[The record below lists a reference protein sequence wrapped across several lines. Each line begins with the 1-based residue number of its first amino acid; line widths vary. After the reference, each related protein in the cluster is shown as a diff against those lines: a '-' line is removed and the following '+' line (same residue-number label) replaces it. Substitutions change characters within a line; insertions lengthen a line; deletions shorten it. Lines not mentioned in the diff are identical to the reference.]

1 LLLREPKPRLELSR
15 IMIKLFIRLS
25 WLRRSLRDSEE
36 ELDISL
42 EDGWELLIEELSD
55 MLEDLE
61 LDISEDGEWSKEE
74 LEELEEEELLN
85 MLMIIQ
91 LHLLLPLQLVHQDQ
105 PENGIQMEN
114 SFTAA
119 SGQHDHFKFIKYS
132 FISIYILYLYHTIF
146 Y

>member
-1 LLLREPKPRLELSR
+1 
-15 IMIKLFIRLS
+15 MIKLFIRLS

-55 MLEDLE
+55 MLEDSE

-85 MLMIIQ
+85 LLMIIQ
-91 LHLLLPLQLVHQDQ
+91 LQLLLPLQLVHQDQ

-119 SGQHDHFKFIKYS
+119 SGQHAKE
-132 FISIYILYLYHTIF
+132 ISKD
-146 Y
+146 